1 MSKRYLPILAACLAL
16 FLASCGFGPKIDA
29 STPETLK
36 TTTDALRASI
46 PEKEQP
52 AFDRALMV
60 IIASALDPSEIIT
73 QFQNRTLTKD
83 TIFNKVAPVLDEKTH
98 QGILKQ
104 AEKDREALRAKV
116 VAWEKDRAQ
125 LTQRQARYQEISNQ
139 FAGITAV
146 DATLEPV
153 DSQLGIV
160 LPPNQNLVRVHM
172 KLQNG
177 MDFPIQKMRVYVEL
191 SPEGVQNPWVRQ
203 LVEKTFE
210 PAVLPGQVVEMTSPP
225 MNIEVPQNY
234 TGSLSMSA
242 QVEVSQLVAKG
253 GKPTIT
259 LPQWTQGDLL
269 QLTRLE
275 VATDE
280 LAKLK
285 LL

>member
-1 MSKRYLPILAACLAL
+1 MSKRLLPLLIACLAML
-16 FLASCGFGPKIDA
+16 LASCNFGPKIDA

-36 TTTDALRASI
+36 SSTEALRASI

-60 IIASALDPSEIIT
+60 IIARALDPSEIIT
-73 QFQNRTLTKD
+73 QFQNQTLTKD
-83 TIFNKVAPVLDEKTH
+83 TIFSKVAPVLDEKTH
-98 QGILKQ
+98 QDILKQ
-104 AEKDREALRAKV
+104 AAQDREALRTKV
-116 VAWEKDRAQ
+116 ATWEKERKQ
-125 LTQRQARYQEISNQ
+125 LTLRQGQYQQVSDQ

-153 DSQLGIV
+153 DSKFGAV
-160 LPPNQNLVRVHM
+160 LPPNQNLVRVRM
-172 KLQNG
+172 KLKNG
-177 MDFPIQKMRVYVEL
+177 MEFPIQKMRVYVEL
-191 SPEGVQNPWVRQ
+191 SPEGVENPWVRQ
-203 LVEKTFE
+203 LVEQTFE
-210 PAVLPGQVVEMTSPP
+210 PAVQPGQVVEMTSPT
-225 MNIEVPQNY
+225 MNIEVPENY